1 MFFALTTAFL
11 SQNNTPDNHQSN
23 TDTRW
28 VVSRISE
35 QKFGV
40 PKVPKI
46 WISANQEIRVQDI
59 RESGYQEIKLT
70 W

>member
-1 MFFALTTAFL
+1 MKFELATFPKGRS
-11 SQNNTPDNHQSN
+11 SQTELLPG
-23 TDTRW
+23 DTKCL
-28 VVSRISE
+28 
-35 QKFGV
+35 KFEV

-59 RESGYQEIKLT
+59 REFGYQEKNKVNLIS